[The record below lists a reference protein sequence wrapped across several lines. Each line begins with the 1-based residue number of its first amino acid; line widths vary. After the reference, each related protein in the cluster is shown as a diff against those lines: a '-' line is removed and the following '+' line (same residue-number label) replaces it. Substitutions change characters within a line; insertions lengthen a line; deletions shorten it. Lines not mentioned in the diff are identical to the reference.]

1 MKNSSI
7 KILIPTLL
15 AIITTIT
22 VSCEK
27 ETLGDVA
34 LKQQMIPV
42 NNYNLY
48 TRTIGK
54 QDPTIVL
61 MTGIGGSTKD
71 FEAIESRLSV
81 FGRVINYDREGL
93 GRSTWKKNAK
103 DSETIAKEL
112 HALLQKT
119 NTKKPVIVI
128 AHSIGGLHARF
139 FLEMYPKNVAG
150 IVLIDPT
157 PEDLVETIIGQ
168 LPIDYQIPAREAM
181 KKEFEMLLEGL
192 PEGAIKEEYKA
203 IESCYNQAR
212 LLQNKTQIPIEII
225 SSMKVTEG
233 TSEISLEVA
242 KQLRE
247 TLLMKMCIGPKRH
260 TLTYNSGHFI
270 QKEEPQ
276 LVVNALQ
283 WIIKNQ

>member
-1 MKNSSI
+1 MKNSII

-22 VSCEK
+22 VSCEQ
-27 ETLGDVA
+27 ETLKEVA
-34 LKQQMIPV
+34 LKEQMIPV
-42 NNYNLY
+42 NNHNLY

-54 QDPTIVL
+54 QEPTIIL

-71 FEAIESRLSV
+71 FEAIESRLSA
-81 FGRVINYDREGL
+81 FSSIINYDREGL
-93 GRSTWKKNAK
+93 GRSTWEKNAK

-112 HALLQKT
+112 YALLQQT
-119 NTKKPVIVI
+119 NTKQPVILI
-128 AHSIGGLHARF
+128 AHSIGGLHARK
-139 FLEMYPKNVAG
+139 FLAMYPKSVAG
-150 IVLIDPT
+150 LVLIDPT

-168 LPIDYQIPAREAM
+168 LPIDYQIPTREAM
-181 KKEFEMLLEGL
+181 KKEFEKLLEGL

-203 IESCYNQAR
+203 IETCYNQAR
-212 LLQNKTQIPIEII
+212 LLQTKTSIPIEII

-233 TSEISLEVA
+233 TSELSLEVA

-247 TLLMKMCIGPKRH
+247 TLLMKMCTGPKRH
-260 TLTYNSGHFI
+260 TLTYTSGHFI
-270 QKEEPQ
+270 QQEEPQ